1 MTFNFKT
8 GLFINLTVS
17 CLASLMVYV
26 MGEKL

>member
-8 GLFINLTVS
+8 ALLLNLAVS